1 MIYLESIQVSEG
13 KFCNLSL
20 HIDRMQ
26 RTIGKVLALNLVV
39 PEIYCTGIA
48 KCRILYNEQ
57 RIIEVGYQHY
67 TLPKIKTLRILEA
80 PALAY
85 NYKWADRS
93 ALNALMMQRGTCD
106 DILIT
111 QNGYV
116 TDTSFCNIVFES
128 KEGLFT
134 PTTALLQGT
143 KRQLLLNKGV
153 IKQRAISSLNLVEYN
168 KAYLINAMIDLSDKI
183 SIEIESIYP

>member
-39 PEIYCTGIA
+39 PEIYCIGIV

-80 PALAY
+80 PSLDY
-85 NYKWADRS
+85 SHKWADRS
-93 ALNALMMQRGTCD
+93 AINALMMQRGTCD

-111 QNGYV
+111 QNGCV

-134 PTTALLQGT
+134 PTTALLHGT

-153 IKQRAISSLNLVEYN
+153 IKQRAISNRDLLDYD
-168 KAYLINAMIDLSDKI
+168 KAYLINAMIDLSDKVCI
-183 SIEIESIYP
+183 NIEQIYT

>member
-1 MIYLESIQVSEG
+1 MIYLESIQVSNGE
-13 KFCNLSL
+13 FCNLSL

-26 RTIGKVLALNLVV
+26 RTIGKVLPLNLVV
-39 PEIYCTGIA
+39 PEIYCTGVV
-48 KCRILYNEQ
+48 KCRILYNKQ
-57 RIIEVGYQHY
+57 RIIEIGYQHY

-80 PALAY
+80 ASLDY
-85 NYKWADRS
+85 SHKWADRS

-153 IKQRAISSLNLVEYN
+153 IKQRAISNHNLVEYD

-183 SIEIESIYP
+183 CIEIESIYP

>member
-1 MIYLESIQVSEG
+1 MIYLESIQVSDGE
-13 KFCNLSL
+13 FCNLSL

-39 PEIYCTGIA
+39 PEIYCTGVV

-57 RIIEVGYQHY
+57 RIIEIGYQHY
-67 TLPKIKTLRILEA
+67 MLPKIKTLRILEA
-80 PALAY
+80 PSLDY

-153 IKQRAISSLNLVEYN
+153 IKQRAISSHNLVEYD

-183 SIEIESIYP
+183 CIEIESIYP

>member
-1 MIYLESIQVSEG
+1 MIYLESIQVSNGE
-13 KFCNLSL
+13 FCNLSL

-39 PEIYCTGIA
+39 PEIYCTGIV
-48 KCRILYNEQ
+48 KCRILYNKQ
-57 RIIEVGYQHY
+57 RIIEIGYQHY

-153 IKQRAISSLNLVEYN
+153 IKQRAISSHNLVEYD

-183 SIEIESIYP
+183 CIEIESIYP

>member
-1 MIYLESIQVSEG
+1 MIYLESIQVSNGE
-13 KFCNLSL
+13 FCNLSL

-26 RTIGKVLALNLVV
+26 RTIGKVLPLNLVV
-39 PEIYCTGIA
+39 PEIYCTGIV

-57 RIIEVGYQHY
+57 RIIEIGYQHY

-153 IKQRAISSLNLVEYN
+153 IKQRAISNYNLVEYD

-183 SIEIESIYP
+183 CIEIESIYP

>member
-1 MIYLESIQVSEG
+1 MIYLESIQVSNGE
-13 KFCNLSL
+13 FCNLSL

-26 RTIGKVLALNLVV
+26 RTIGKVLPLNLVV
-39 PEIYCTGIA
+39 PEIYCTGIV

-57 RIIEVGYQHY
+57 RIIEIGYQHY
-67 TLPKIKTLRILEA
+67 MLPKIKTLRILEA

-93 ALNALMMQRGTCD
+93 AINALMMQRGTCD

-153 IKQRAISSLNLVEYN
+153 IKQRAISNYNLVEYD

-183 SIEIESIYP
+183 CIEIESIYP